1 MITSRAGPLEPLVQD
16 LRPMSMLK
24 LMLAAAVVTATVA
37 CGAGH
42 APTAVSQSSGSG
54 LVLDNDTAHAVSL
67 RGCAGCGSG
76 LAVPAGARHGFAL
89 ASNSS
94 RVEVVE
100 ADGRTRCLTIM
111 QGIASDKATVVKA
124 SDAGPC

>member
-1 MITSRAGPLEPLVQD
+1 
-16 LRPMSMLK
+16 MSMLK
-24 LMLAAAVVTATVA
+24 PMLAAAVVTATVA

-42 APTAVSQSSGSG
+42 APTAVRQSSGSG

-76 LAVPAGARHGFAL
+76 LAVPAGAQHGFAL

>member
-1 MITSRAGPLEPLVQD
+1 
-16 LRPMSMLK
+16 MSMLK
-24 LMLAAAVVTATVA
+24 LALATVLLPATLA
-37 CGAGH
+37 CGAAHGP
-42 APTAVSQSSGSG
+42 ATAEQAAASG

-111 QGIASDKATVVKA
+111 QGITSDKATVVKA